1 MKRKVQ
7 YLSIIIILFLIASLG
22 IYLFS
27 SDRFSNSK
35 SGYELL
41 QIQLKK
47 KKDTI
52 STDVIVK
59 NNSLPQT
66 ENVSE
71 EKEEIS
77 TVDTREQKQEET
89 DKNYKENQNTS
100 EDFILEVSE

>member
-1 MKRKVQ
+1 MKRKIQ

-89 DKNYKENQNTS
+89 DKNSKENQNTS

>member
-77 TVDTREQKQEET
+77 TVDTREQKET
-89 DKNYKENQNTS
+89 DKNSKENQNTS

>member
-52 STDVIVK
+52 STDAIVK

-89 DKNYKENQNTS
+89 GKNSKENQNTS

>member
-77 TVDTREQKQEET
+77 TVDTREQKQEEK
-89 DKNYKENQNTS
+89 DQNSKENQNTS

>member
-1 MKRKVQ
+1 MKRKIQ

-77 TVDTREQKQEET
+77 TVNTREQKQEET
-89 DKNYKENQNTS
+89 GKNSKENQNTS

>member
-1 MKRKVQ
+1 MKRKIQ

-89 DKNYKENQNTS
+89 DQNSKENQNTS

>member
-1 MKRKVQ
+1 MKRKIQ

-77 TVDTREQKQEET
+77 TVNTREQKQAET
-89 DKNYKENQNTS
+89 DQNSKENQNTS

>member
-71 EKEEIS
+71 GKEEIS

-89 DKNYKENQNTS
+89 DKNSKENQNTS

>member
-1 MKRKVQ
+1 MKRKIQ
-7 YLSIIIILFLIASLG
+7 YLSIIIILFLIASLS

-27 SDRFSNSK
+27 GDRFYNK
-35 SGYELL
+35 KNGYELL

-59 NNSLPQT
+59 NKFHPQT
-66 ENVSE
+66 EDVTE
-71 EKEEIS
+71 EKEEKS

-89 DKNYKENQNTS
+89 DKNSKENQNTS

>member
-1 MKRKVQ
+1 MKRKIQ

-52 STDVIVK
+52 STDAIVK

-89 DKNYKENQNTS
+89 DKNSKENQNTS

>member
-66 ENVSE
+66 DNISR

-77 TVDTREQKQEET
+77 TVDTREQKQAET
-89 DKNYKENQNTS
+89 DKNSKENQNTS